1 MIFQYCREKQCR
13 RIQIINFKDSYN
25 AYSVFKNQIYSLNKN
40 KGCTVYIGNLKGQ
53 CHNIVYHFNL
63 LLKDSTWALCEQGKT
78 VSRTF
83 LFSRFDH
90 TVRGSKI
97 KGQSHDIFTNQLLLR
112 NISHHDLGPGLA
124 LFRIFNMALI
134 LIACSTVPT
143 FFIRYP

>member
-63 LLKDSTWALCEQGKT
+63 LLKDSTRALCEQGKT

-112 NISHHDLGPGLA
+112 NISHFGPGLA
-124 LFRIFNMALI
+124 SYELLI
-134 LIACSTVPT
+134 WL
-143 FFIRYP
+143 